1 MRSVLVLTST
11 FPLNKNSS
19 INPCVKNLILH
30 LSREIKIIVV
40 LPDHPELELS
50 YLKNKNIKFVIFK
63 YFYPRSW
70 QKLTYGSGIIPN
82 LKNNPLLALEVIP
95 FFIAQIKATRKI
107 INSKEINTVWT
118 NWVIP
123 SGLSA
128 AISLYGNKKTKF
140 ITYIHGSDAH
150 IQNFFYQKLL
160 SYTVK
165 KSDQVITVSQSL
177 LGKIKKYSK
186 SATVIPQGVITH
198 KQKPLKRKPWILFAG
213 RLIPGKGA
221 RETIDA
227 FSRIKNKYPQYQL
240 LIIGQGPQKNF
251 LKNYVAK
258 NKIPRV
264 KFLGSISNDLL
275 LEKMRRS
282 KLLIFLSTL
291 PEGLPNILLE
301 AGANKLPI
309 LSSKIDGAKDL
320 ISEKTA
326 YLTELNPEKISQKIE
341 FILSN
346 YPRATK
352 KSDTFYRKIQKNF
365 SVSKSANTFLK
376 VIKSL

>member
-30 LSREIKIIVV
+30 LSGKIKITVV
-40 LPDHPELELS
+40 LPDHPKLDVS

-82 LKNNPLLALEVIP
+82 LKNNPLLVLEIIP

-107 INSKEINTVWT
+107 INSKEINVVWA
-118 NWVIP
+118 NWAIP
-123 SGLSA
+123 SGLST

-140 ITYIHGSDAH
+140 ITYIHGSDVH
-150 IQNFFYQKLL
+150 IRNFLYQKLL
-160 SYTVK
+160 SYVVR
-165 KSDQVITVSQSL
+165 KSDRIITVSRSL
-177 LGKIKKYSK
+177 LKEIKKHK
-186 SATVIPQGVITH
+186 KDATIIPQGVIIY
-198 KQKPLKRKPWILFAG
+198 KQKSLKRKPWILFAG

-282 KLLIFLSTL
+282 KLLVFPSIL

-309 LSSKIDGAKDL
+309 LSNRIDGAKDL

-326 YLTELNPEKISQKIE
+326 YLTEPNPKKISQKIE
-341 FILSN
+341 LILSD
-346 YPRATK
+346 YSRATE
-352 KSDTFYRKIQKNF
+352 KSNILYRKIQENF

-376 VIKSL
+376 VINSL